1 MILSS
6 PLFLIGLVAVAIP
19 VIVHLFNF
27 RRYKKVYFSNVER
40 LEQLQSE
47 TRRQSTLRQL
57 LIMFARILAIVFLV
71 LAFARPVIPNR
82 NSAMRSGSNDIS
94 IFIDNSFSMESNGGS
109 GTLLEQAK
117 TKAREIVAA
126 YGPTDRF
133 QLMTNDI
140 EGRHFHWLSKDDVLL
155 MIDEVEVSSASMPL
169 STLLQRQFDF
179 VNTGRSDN
187 KYAYIITDFQ
197 SSIADFEAFPADS
210 GIIATLVP
218 LASSAQNNVYIDSL
232 SLNAPVLSRGN
243 SVVAQVWVANEGD
256 EDLEKVPVTLYVND
270 RQRALATVDL
280 PARSTSTVDMHFTI
294 DAMGIFSGRV
304 ETTDYPISF
313 DDKLFFTLNVRDRIK
328 MLTVEG
334 KSANENLRRLFE
346 GDSVVA
352 YASLG
357 LQQMDFSRIEGN
369 DVILLDELPSLS
381 TGMTQTLH
389 TFVEDGGT
397 LVVVMGEDVD
407 QASYNEAL
415 RLFAAPQIT
424 GRNKSRVAA
433 GTVNFDNALYQ
444 NVFSGRTDDMEMP
457 SVTDYYRLSSTSA
470 TLNEPVITLANG
482 DSYVSV
488 TPCGAGRLY
497 LIAAPLRDAHTD
509 FVRQALFVPTLYN
522 MALYSLRP
530 LPLYTSMGQA
540 NPVPLSTLYDAA
552 EGNVKL
558 TQRDGDYEEIPDIR
572 RSGNNSMLIPH
583 ATIKEAGNYILVQGG
598 KETEGLSFNYSRLE
612 SQMDFLDRDAITKHL
627 KDYNLNTYSVVRNAD
642 KPLDTYIKEQTE
654 GRRLWRWC
662 LAASLLMLLAEIALI
677 RLPFRKN
684 RKKSQSV

>member
-1 MILSS
+1 
-6 PLFLIGLVAVAIP
+6 
-19 VIVHLFNF
+19 
-27 RRYKKVYFSNVER
+27 
-40 LEQLQSE
+40 
-47 TRRQSTLRQL
+47 
-57 LIMFARILAIVFLV
+57 
-71 LAFARPVIPNR
+71 
-82 NSAMRSGSNDIS
+82 
-94 IFIDNSFSMESNGGS
+94 
-109 GTLLEQAK
+109 
-117 TKAREIVAA
+117 
-126 YGPTDRF
+126 
-133 QLMTNDI
+133 
-140 EGRHFHWLSKDDVLL
+140 
-155 MIDEVEVSSASMPL
+155 
-169 STLLQRQFDF
+169 
-179 VNTGRSDN
+179 
-187 KYAYIITDFQ
+187 
-197 SSIADFEAFPADS
+197 
-210 GIIATLVP
+210 
-218 LASSAQNNVYIDSL
+218 
-232 SLNAPVLSRGN
+232 
-243 SVVAQVWVANEGD
+243 
-256 EDLEKVPVTLYVND
+256 
-270 RQRALATVDL
+270 
-280 PARSTSTVDMHFTI
+280 MHFTI
-294 DAMGIFSGRV
+294 DATGIFSGRV

-381 TGMTQTLH
+381 TGMAQTLH

-407 QASYNEAL
+407 QTSYNEAL

-558 TQRDGDYEEIPDIR
+558 TQREGDYEEIPDIR

-612 SQMDFLDRDAITKHL
+612 SQMDFLDRDAVTKQL